1 MSSAKSHSGSL
12 LSRRDFQRASVCA
25 ASGTVLGMGTETRGA
40 VAKSPQTFRVWV
52 TSDAH
57 VGTDLR
63 HHKRESLADA
73 IRQSERGGDKGA
85 PAFEWDI
92 ALHLGDFSGNQGAPK
107 DGEGREVVKQFAALR
122 KHKREQFYSLAGNHD
137 ATFAQEQTQ
146 WWFRKWID
154 PTGEN
159 TEHSGVDGKNR
170 PYPIQGTWER
180 YSFRVGNLLFL
191 MMSDRNDTGPPV
203 GRGQRGGYP
212 AGAVTGETFNWWKQH
227 VKDDSDSIIVSAHHH
242 MLKETTVASGEWEGF
257 RQVNGKWQS
266 DYHGYFPQGGP
277 RGASYLYWLDDKPD
291 AQAFEGYLEENPN
304 AIDFWL
310 GAHTHTTPDDNK
322 GGRTHVERKWDVNFV
337 NCSALTRCHGHHRST
352 PMSRLLTFT
361 EGSSKVRVQCYLH
374 TSQFRPEGWYEKAER
389 TLDIG
394 KPFQLG

>member
-1 MSSAKSHSGSL
+1 
-12 LSRRDFQRASVCA
+12 
-25 ASGTVLGMGTETRGA
+25 
-40 VAKSPQTFRVWV
+40 
-52 TSDAH
+52 
-57 VGTDLR
+57 
-63 HHKRESLADA
+63 
-73 IRQSERGGDKGA
+73 
-85 PAFEWDI
+85 
-92 ALHLGDFSGNQGAPK
+92 
-107 DGEGREVVKQFAALR
+107 
-122 KHKREQFYSLAGNHD
+122 
-137 ATFAQEQTQ
+137 
-146 WWFRKWID
+146 
-154 PTGEN
+154 
-159 TEHSGVDGKNR
+159 
-170 PYPIQGTWER
+170 
-180 YSFRVGNLLFL
+180 

-291 AQAFEGYLEENPN
+291 AQAFEGYLEKNPN